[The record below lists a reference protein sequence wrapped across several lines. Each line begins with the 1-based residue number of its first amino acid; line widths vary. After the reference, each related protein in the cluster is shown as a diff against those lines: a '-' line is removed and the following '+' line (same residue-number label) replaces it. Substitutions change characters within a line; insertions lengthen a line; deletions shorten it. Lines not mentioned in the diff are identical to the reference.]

1 MHKAST
7 ADLTRD
13 AQILYELARDGYYRG
28 LPSGPKRATD
38 RDLAAWAARHV
49 VNGWRAPERL
59 PRAFVLRR
67 SGR

>member
-1 MHKAST
+1 MRDPAT
-7 ADLTRD
+7 LTRD
-13 AQILYELARDGYYRG
+13 AQILYELALDGHHRG
-28 LPSGPKRATD
+28 LPSVPRKADHRGMQ
-38 RDLAAWAARHV
+38 AWAARHV